1 MDGKGNVVLDFLDVY
16 GERPD
21 DRVDVTLKHQVLSQ
35 SVQVRDHRATKRLR
49 LTELDSTQGG
59 IFSLQVF
66 PMRRRP
72 VSRFLRVLE
81 DKTMQQ
87 SIVLP
92 VDAGRVTGIDAPT
105 FQALG
110 DDLKAVLDVS
120 NIEGSEDK
128 RGADLY
134 NALDNASKAGMLN
147 IYAKMKATK
156 FDNGR
161 DTFSYVTG
169 FTRIRGDRFFAK
181 VAKEL
186 RDAVKNSIPDHVFHE
201 VSGAL
206 HTPPPGFV
214 SADSFKTP
222 DLYGNL
228 QLTFFS
234 NPNTLEFISDTDID
248 DAQGVEHIFQVL
260 RPIFTGKH
268 TNPYDIH
275 EILLEYQKIDPGYK
289 LLV

>member
-1 MDGKGNVVLDFLDVY
+1 MDGKGNFVFDFLDVY

-35 SVQVRDHRATKRLR
+35 SVHVSDHKTKSRLR
-49 LTELDSTQGG
+49 VKDLESTQGG
-59 IFSLQVF
+59 NFSLQVF
-66 PMRRRP
+66 PLRRRP
-72 VSRFLRVLE
+72 ISGFLHVLE
-81 DKTMQQ
+81 DKTVQH

-92 VDAGRVTGIDAPT
+92 VDADRVTGIDAPG
-105 FQALG
+105 FASLE
-110 DDLKAVLDVS
+110 DDLKAVLEASIV
-120 NIEGSEDK
+120 EGSEDR

-161 DTFSYVTG
+161 DTFSFVTG
-169 FTRIRGDRFFAK
+169 FTRIRADRFFAK

-186 RDAVKNSIPDHVFHE
+186 RDAVKNSIPAHVFNE

-206 HTPPPGFV
+206 HTPPPDFM

-260 RPIFTGKH
+260 RPIFTGRH
-268 TNPYDIH
+268 TNPYDVH
-275 EILLEYQKIDPGYK
+275 EILLQYQKIDPGYK
-289 LLV
+289 LVI